1 MITITTSNNS
11 ISVVGHATTQVCSAV
26 SCLMQTLDLILK
38 KYGIEHYFFCESGNT
53 QISCKSNNNI
63 VNIAFDFVG
72 TGLKDIA
79 ISYPSQLQI
88 NQNN

>member
-1 MITITTSNNS
+1 MITAMITGNKIS
-11 ISVVGHATTQVCSAV
+11 ITGHATTQVCSAV
-26 SCLMQTLDLILK
+26 SCLTQTLDLMLT
-38 KYGIEHYFFCESGNT
+38 KYDIEHYFFCEIGNT

-63 VNIAFDFVG
+63 VNIAFDFVD

-88 NQNN
+88 I

>member
-1 MITITTSNNS
+1 MITATIAGNKISIT
-11 ISVVGHATTQVCSAV
+11 GHATTQVCSAV
-26 SCLMQTLDLILK
+26 SCLTQTLDLILM
-38 KYGIEHYFFCESGNT
+38 KYDIEHYFFCESGNT
-53 QISCKSNNNI
+53 QISCKSNNDI

-88 NQNN
+88 I